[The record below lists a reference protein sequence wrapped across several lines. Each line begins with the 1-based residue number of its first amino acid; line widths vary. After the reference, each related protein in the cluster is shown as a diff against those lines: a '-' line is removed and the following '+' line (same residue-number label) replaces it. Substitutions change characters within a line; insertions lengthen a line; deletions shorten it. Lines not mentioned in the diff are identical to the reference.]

1 MENPVFALF
10 IFVLC
15 LFIYIHITSSWKTSN
30 DLEIYEADYESPQQ
44 LQEICQVKQPVL
56 FQIKNRDADDFSDKF
71 RASQLEKYDNHDVCL
86 KDQADYLNTSREDS
100 AVDYVLLS
108 LRSAR
113 RLLSSDTKAQY
124 FIEGNQSF
132 LEESGLEHLAQTMD
146 PYLKPPLSA
155 YTKHDILLGSPG
167 ATTPLRYRLETHQY
181 LATTSG
187 KIRVKL
193 CPPKYTKFLPLVKDY
208 ENYEFRST
216 VQVWKT
222 PNSTESKTKDAEN
235 SVILSKI
242 KLLDVDV
249 AAGEILYIPAYWW
262 YSVKFSGDANT
273 TVAGF
278 IYDNAVNIAAQAN
291 HWALYYLQQNN
302 IKTRVA
308 KTHPVIASEE
318 VIPEVSESSP
328 NSDPIIIEPRQE
340 VHTSSGEHRNEIITN
355 AGIYAID

>member
-1 MENPVFALF
+1 MENPIFALF

-15 LFIYIHITSSWKTSN
+15 LFIYIHITSSWKTSS
-30 DLEIYEADYESPQQ
+30 DLEVYEADYESQRQ

-56 FQIKNRDADDFSDKF
+56 FQIKNREAEEFAEKF
-71 RASQLEKYDNHDVCL
+71 RASQFEKYDNHDVCL
-86 KDQADYLNTSREDS
+86 KDCADYLNPNREDL
-100 AVDYVLLS
+100 AVDYLTLS

-146 PYLKPPLSA
+146 TYLKPPLSA
-155 YTKHDILLGSPG
+155 YAKHDIFLGSPG

-181 LATTSG
+181 LYVTSG

-193 CPPKYTKFLPLVKDY
+193 CPPKYTKFIPLIKDY

-216 VQVWKT
+216 VQVWKKKSEQD
-222 PNSTESKTKDAEN
+222 NEN
-235 SVILSKI
+235 AVILSKI
-242 KLLDVDV
+242 KLLDVNV

-262 YSVKFSGDANT
+262 YSIQFSGDANT

-308 KTHPVIASEE
+308 KTRPVIASEE
-318 VIPEVSESSP
+318 VPAEVSESSHESSHKS
-328 NSDPIIIEPRQE
+328 NTDLEPRQE

-355 AGIYAID
+355 AGIYTID